1 MLQSRLKSPDAH
13 VLSEAE
19 PGLMVPGILMLTV
32 QPVVLQR
39 IDDLGNVRLAQGGA
53 FNPLQLAPMLE
64 LQRKA
69 QVSGAHSSGQ

>member
-1 MLQSRLKSPDAH
+1 
-13 VLSEAE
+13 
-19 PGLMVPGILMLTV
+19 MLTV